1 MQKACNCK
9 TVLMQQFEKYH
20 SIVPLTCIIQ
30 SRITNPK
37 GCIRIVSKDFRVLP
51 LSHLKITIKL
61 QPLYSFFRQNLGIS
75 STHHHRHQSIY
86 LKHILLYLRNL
97 NLVKKLVYYFLILV
111 SKTINPNT
119 KKYGSYI
126 TLWQI
131 DFSQTCSHTIFFQ
144 VLFPNFLVSD
154 SF

>member
-9 TVLMQQFEKYH
+9 TVLMQQFEKHH
-20 SIVPLTCIIQ
+20 SIVPPTCIIP

-37 GCIRIVSKDFRVLP
+37 GCIRIVSKYFRVLT

-61 QPLYSFFRQNLGIS
+61 QPLYSFFRQNLDIS

-86 LKHILLYLRNL
+86 LKHTLLSLRNL
-97 NLVKKLVYYFLILV
+97 NLVKKFIYYFLILV
-111 SKTINPNT
+111 SKTINPKT

-131 DFSQTCSHTIFFQ
+131 DFPKHAVIQFFFQ
-144 VLFPNFLVSD
+144 VLFPNFLVSV
-154 SF
+154 SL

>member
-20 SIVPLTCIIQ
+20 SIVPPTCIIP

-37 GCIRIVSKDFRVLP
+37 GCIRIVSKYFRVLT

-61 QPLYSFFRQNLGIS
+61 QPLYSFFRQNLDIS

-86 LKHILLYLRNL
+86 LKHTLLSLRNL
-97 NLVKKLVYYFLILV
+97 NLVKKFIYYFLILV
-111 SKTINPNT
+111 SKTINPKT

-131 DFSQTCSHTIFFQ
+131 DFPKHAVIQFFFQ
-144 VLFPNFLVSD
+144 VLFPNFLVSV
-154 SF
+154 SL